1 MTKKSQGRLQRDAQ
15 AKAFNDLKSKN
26 PESIEN
32 NCWDELNEISNKCS
46 EALIVAN
53 TQLKEVYKTEGLINF
68 IPKKEE
74 VIVALRG
81 IAQDIKF
88 FGEDLSRIKKMHE
101 DKTGGFK
108 DENDLTTTLTVFEE
122 YANFQTKYE
131 SVILPT
137 VVFLLEQADMAL
149 EKGTKKVVAEEVE
162 NPTVTMVQKQDVSD
176 VSIIN

>member
-15 AKAFNDLKSKN
+15 AKAFKDMQSNN
-26 PESIEN
+26 PGSVEN
-32 NCWDELNEISNKCS
+32 NCWDELNDISNKCS

-53 TQLKEVYKTEGLINF
+53 TQLKEVYKTEGLINY

-88 FGEDLSRIKKMHE
+88 FGDDLTRIKKLHE
-101 DKTGGFK
+101 DRTGGFK
-108 DENDLTTTLTVFEE
+108 DDNDLNTTLTVFEE

-137 VVFLLEQADMAL
+137 VVFLLEQADAAI
-149 EKGTKKVVAEEVE
+149 ERGTGKVVAEEVD
-162 NPTVTMVQKQDVSD
+162 NPTLTMVQKQDVSD
-176 VSIIN
+176 VAVNN